1 MLQRY
6 SEILY
11 RRDKSI
17 YIQTEYKAD
26 CSLILFD
33 TKHQRWMYLYP
44 NKYYVKTTVP
54 L

>member
-6 SEILY
+6 SEMLY
-11 RRDKSI
+11 CRDKSI
-17 YIQTEYKAD
+17 YTQTEYKAD

-33 TKHQRWMYLYP
+33 TKHQRWMCLYP
-44 NKYYVKTTVP
+44 NKYYVKDPVP

>member
-11 RRDKSI
+11 CRDKSI
-17 YIQTEYKAD
+17 YSQTEYKAD
-26 CSLILFD
+26 CSLTLFD
-33 TKHQRWMYLYP
+33 AKHQTWMYLYP
-44 NKYYVKTTVP
+44 NTYYVKDTVP